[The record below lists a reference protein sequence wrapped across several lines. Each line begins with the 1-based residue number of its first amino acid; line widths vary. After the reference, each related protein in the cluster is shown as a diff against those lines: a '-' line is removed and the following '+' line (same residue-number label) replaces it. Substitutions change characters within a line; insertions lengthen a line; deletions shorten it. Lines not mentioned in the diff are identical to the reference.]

1 MVPEAAL
8 IEPRPWE
15 HIGTNRLH
23 LRRAPSRDPWA
34 RLRHPASSR
43 TPSAWSVPTACETF
57 QMVALIL
64 PMAKDSE
71 SQWFSPCSGW
81 KSCHTLRWD
90 STTKSTRGCEGRG
103 GRLRLRLDSTTNSTR
118 GFDGPRRC
126 SAPLQAPYSHMRLL
140 PSSTRTLNGRMS
152 ASVGCCGGSVNGRS
166 TDADLF
172 KQALGDCS
180 QARDARA

>member
-1 MVPEAAL
+1 MTPGLASATQH
-8 IEPRPWE
+8 RPA
-15 HIGTNRLH
+15 H
-23 LRRAPSRDPWA
+23 LLLGQCPLP
-34 RLRHPASSR
+34 
-43 TPSAWSVPTACETF
+43 VTF

-71 SQWFSPCSGW
+71 SHWFSPRSGW
-81 KSCHTLRWD
+81 RSCHTLRWD

-103 GRLRLRLDSTTNSTR
+103 GRLRLRLDSTSDSTR
-118 GFDGPRRC
+118 GLMVPE
-126 SAPLQAPYSHMRLL
+126 AALPLYRLHIHTCDSSQA
-140 PSSTRTLNGRMS
+140 TRTLSGRMS